1 MRLLISSICSIFL
14 ISVAGQVIAAPKPD
28 TQTLE
33 AFHGKMWPKSENG
46 YVTKQ
51 QCMACHGS
59 YEKLAAQTASL
70 QPNPHYSHLG
80 EVNCED
86 CHKADAAKPQLMCN
100 TCHNFTITKKAEAK
114 K

>member
-1 MRLLISSICSIFL
+1 MRLLISTICTIFL
-14 ISVAGQVIAAPKPD
+14 TAAISQVVAAPKPD
-28 TQTLE
+28 NQTLE
-33 AFHGKMWPKSENG
+33 TFHGKMWPKSENG

-59 YEKLAAQTASL
+59 YDKLAAQTASL

-86 CHKADAAKPQLMCN
+86 CHKGNTTKPQLMCN
-100 TCHNFTITKKAEAK
+100 SCHNFTITKKTDSK
-114 K
+114 